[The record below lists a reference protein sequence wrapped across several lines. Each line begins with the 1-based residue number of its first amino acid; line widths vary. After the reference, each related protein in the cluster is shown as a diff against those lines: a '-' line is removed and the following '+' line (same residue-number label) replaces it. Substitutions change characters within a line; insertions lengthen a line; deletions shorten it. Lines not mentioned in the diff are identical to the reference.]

1 MNIRATYNGDVFRQL
16 DEIFFYTNAGMR
28 CAAYIDNNFST
39 ATGASQDQEA
49 YKAYPD
55 SPQYVPAPLIVVSQ
69 ICRKYVP
76 YFPFPC
82 DGSAEREKIRAV
94 IFPLHPG

>member
-28 CAAYIDNNFST
+28 CVQHILIITFQS

-49 YKAYPD
+49 YKAYP
-55 SPQYVPAPLIVVSQ
+55 
-69 ICRKYVP
+69 
-76 YFPFPC
+76 
-82 DGSAEREKIRAV
+82 G
-94 IFPLHPG
+94 